1 METIIKIIAEPQK
14 DPGRCKFIL
23 EIPLSIK
30 GSYVFRDKKEIIGS
44 KLAEL
49 IFQVEGVT
57 EVFIAPTVILVTM
70 KEPTDWHLHG
80 KNFGL
85 AIREAISSGV
95 PLISEEMIQKI
106 PATAEVKKQVEKLI
120 KEQINPSL
128 ASHGGYIELLDVRNN
143 DIFIKMGGGCHGCA
157 MSQATLKQ
165 GIEQTLRQE
174 MPFLGSI
181 YDTTDHAAGL
191 NPYYNPEAS

>member
-1 METIIKIIAEPQK
+1 METLIKIIAEPQK
-14 DPGRCKFIL
+14 ESWRCKFIL
-23 EIPLSIK
+23 ETPLSIK
-30 GSYVFRDKKEIIGS
+30 GSYFFRDKKETINS

-49 IFQVEGVT
+49 IFQIEGVV
-57 EVFIAPTVILVTM
+57 ELFIAPTLIIVTM
-70 KEPTDWHLHG
+70 KDPTDWRLYG
-80 KNFGL
+80 KNFGV
-85 AIREAISSGV
+85 AIREAIASGV
-95 PLISEEMIQKI
+95 PLISEEMIKKM
-106 PATAEVKKQVEKLI
+106 PATTEIRKQVEKLI

-143 DIFIKMGGGCHGCA
+143 DIFIKMGGGCQGCS

-174 MPFLGSI
+174 IPFLGSI

-191 NPYYNPEAS
+191 NPYHNPEAS